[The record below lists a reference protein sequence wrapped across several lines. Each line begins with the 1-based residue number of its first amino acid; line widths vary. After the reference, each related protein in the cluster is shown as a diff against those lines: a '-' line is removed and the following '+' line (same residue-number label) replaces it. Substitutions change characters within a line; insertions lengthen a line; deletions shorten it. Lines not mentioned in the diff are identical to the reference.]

1 MSVTRSAAGKVRGV
15 PSCFLSYLSYIMYIY
30 VGTAIVMELIRPVPM
45 LCLIG
50 LNRFDVYEDESV
62 PIKANLYHQRDD
74 DADCYIS
81 IQKVLR

>member
-1 MSVTRSAAGKVRGV
+1 
-15 PSCFLSYLSYIMYIY
+15 
-30 VGTAIVMELIRPVPM
+30 MELIRPVTM

-81 IQKVLR
+81 IQKVLRQ